1 MTTKLLK
8 KSLIVVAIGAVVLG
22 GIGLTL
28 NQTAAQKGDER
39 SENPAKTQEKNPLR
53 ALAGTDSRLVDVPKA
68 CIADEI
74 TIKEAKAEGVSA
86 AAAGNSCENAKAD
99 CRKNL
104 AKQVAKDAEKE
115 CNNYTKVQNDAE
127 VCKAHR
133 GNFNPTE
140 NIKYEP
146 ENCTERVGE
155 HGHKDFFVSCKIVK
169 PVQYNCN

>member
-1 MTTKLLK
+1 MIKLPLRL
-8 KSLIVVAIGAVVLG
+8 SLFLSLLVVVLLVLG
-22 GIGLTL
+22 GLTL
-28 NQTAAQKGDER
+28 NSVLAQRPEEPG
-39 SENPAKTQEKNPLR
+39 AKNPLR
-53 ALAGTDSRLVDVPKA
+53 AAQELDSRLVDVEKA
-68 CIADEI
+68 CIADEV

-104 AKQVAKDAEKE
+104 ARKVAKDADKE

-127 VCKAHR
+127 ICKAHR

-155 HGHKDFFVSCKIVK
+155 HGQKDFFVACTIVK
-169 PVQYNCN
+169 PVKYTCN